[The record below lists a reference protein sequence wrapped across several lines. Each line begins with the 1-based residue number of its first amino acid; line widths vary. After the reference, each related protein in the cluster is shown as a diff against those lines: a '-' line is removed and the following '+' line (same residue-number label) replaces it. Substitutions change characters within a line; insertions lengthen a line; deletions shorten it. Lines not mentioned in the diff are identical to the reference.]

1 MQKKLLYITSRV
13 FWPTK
18 SGHEVHIYNYCR
30 ALSEKYGYIVDV
42 YIFEERRTVE
52 AAEKNKPAFIRNVI
66 CSEKIS
72 KLDIVGNVLKK
83 TVFGKEHWPFQSS
96 LYFNKTNCKKMSDI
110 NEIEH
115 YDVLF
120 VDMVRLAPYIRAFSG
135 TTLLS
140 VLDMGDMLS
149 KRYMRQISKI
159 NANSNMGGAYTS
171 RLSYAMKLLL
181 KVKWIQT
188 VILKAESKLME
199 RSEIFWAE
207 EYDSVILV
215 STVETQEINKKLS
228 KRKAV
233 TVRVGVDT
241 DYFRKEYES
250 GKENGL
256 ISFVGDMRTAAN
268 SDTVEYMISSIL
280 PLCKKVK
287 KICFIGKC
295 PDSLKNTYKHNSRV
309 YFTGTVPDIR
319 LEVKK
324 ARVFLAP
331 VVYGTGVKI
340 KIVEAMAMGMP
351 VVTNV
356 IGAEGIPGE
365 NGIHWYVGK
374 SEKEIAEYVDMLLS
388 DTEKCLEIGRNA
400 QKLVDENFS
409 WEIAAKAFKKA
420 GL

>member
-1 MQKKLLYITSRV
+1 M
-13 FWPTK
+13 
-18 SGHEVHIYNYCR
+18 
-30 ALSEKYGYIVDV
+30 
-42 YIFEERRTVE
+42 
-52 AAEKNKPAFIRNVI
+52 
-66 CSEKIS
+66 
-72 KLDIVGNVLKK
+72 
-83 TVFGKEHWPFQSS
+83 
-96 LYFNKTNCKKMSDI
+96 
-110 NEIEH
+110 
-115 YDVLF
+115 
-120 VDMVRLAPYIRAFSG
+120 DMVRLAPYIRAFSG

-324 ARVFLAP
+324 ARVF
-331 VVYGTGVKI
+331 
-340 KIVEAMAMGMP
+340 
-351 VVTNV
+351 
-356 IGAEGIPGE
+356 
-365 NGIHWYVGK
+365 
-374 SEKEIAEYVDMLLS
+374 
-388 DTEKCLEIGRNA
+388 
-400 QKLVDENFS
+400 
-409 WEIAAKAFKKA
+409 
-420 GL
+420 